1 MRTVKLAAF
10 AAALMV
16 AGTALASAQNAAPA
30 PTRATVY
37 IPGLLP
43 GPDRFGPLQ
52 RLCNLRAVGLV
63 EWRVKL
69 IENAIGPND
78 AQKAALSKLQAASSQ
93 ARQLVVGACPRV
105 RPDTTSVAELEVMGK
120 RVDAVAEAFKLV
132 RPAYEAFYATLDT
145 RQKAR
150 IDALGPL
157 RHGWRW

>member
-10 AAALMV
+10 AAAFMV

-52 RLCNLRAVGLV
+52 RLCSLRAVGLV
-63 EWRVKL
+63 EWRVRL
-69 IENAIGPND
+69 IENMINPND
-78 AQKAALSKLQAASSQ
+78 AQKAALAKLQAASSE
-93 ARQLVVGACPRV
+93 ARQLVLGACPRV
-105 RPDTTSVAELEVMGK
+105 RPDTSVGELDMMGK
-120 RVDAVAEAFKLV
+120 RLDAVNQAFKLV
-132 RPAYEAFYATLDT
+132 RPAYEALYAALDAK
-145 RQKAR
+145 QKAR
-150 IDALGPL
+150 IDALGPQ